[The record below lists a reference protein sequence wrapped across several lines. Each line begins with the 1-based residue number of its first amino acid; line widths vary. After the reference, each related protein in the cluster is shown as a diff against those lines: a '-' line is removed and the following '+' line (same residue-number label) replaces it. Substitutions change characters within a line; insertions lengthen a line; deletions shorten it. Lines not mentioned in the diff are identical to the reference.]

1 MKEILHFSAVL
12 FLAGTIG
19 EILQTTLHS
28 SLKIVHRKN
37 VNWFL
42 YSTTLSAQKCYIA
55 GLSLS
60 NLNLND

>member
-37 VNWFL
+37 VKLGF
-42 YSTTLSAQKCYIA
+42 STVLHFQLKNVTLPVSPFQT
-55 GLSLS
+55 
-60 NLNLND
+60 